1 MPKIANR
8 NPARRA
14 MFIGFAQPVESVFFA
29 KSDERGEVDALLT
42 GKLVAQRVIFP
53 CVATFYAGY
62 FSLETS
68 C

>member
-14 MFIGFAQPVESVFFA
+14 IFIGFAQSVESGFFA
-29 KSDERGEVDALLT
+29 KSDERGEVDAVLT
-42 GKLVAQRVIFP
+42 GKLGAQRVIFQ

-62 FSLETS
+62 FSL
-68 C
+68 